1 MKNNCS
7 RCGGDDPTCYVCKDR
22 EEAEELAQMI
32 YAFEMHEM
40 CCNHF
45 KINSDNSAEGDT
57 LLESICKLE
66 KDRDEW
72 REEADMREKKL
83 DSEIERL
90 RDARVKAK
98 NDAVMESLKVALLV
112 QDFDTIRSI
121 ITKGGNTAAVLKFLN
136 TPMA

>member
-7 RCGGDDPTCYVCKDR
+7 RCGGDDPSCYVCKDR
-22 EEAEELAQMI
+22 EEAEDLAQMN

-40 CCNHF
+40 CCNHL
-45 KINSDNSAEGDT
+45 KLDSDNSAEGDT
-57 LLESICKLE
+57 LLEAICKLE

-90 RDARVKAK
+90 RDARAKAE
-98 NDAVMESLKVALLV
+98 NDAVMESLKVALLE

-121 ITKGGNTAAVLKFLN
+121 IIKGGYAADVLKFLN
-136 TPMA
+136 TQMA

>member
-22 EEAEELAQMI
+22 EEADDLAQVE
-32 YAFEMHEM
+32 YAFEMHAK
-40 CCNHF
+40 CCHHL
-45 KINSDNSAEGDT
+45 KISDRNDEEGDT
-57 LLESICKLE
+57 LLEAICKLE

-72 REEADMREKKL
+72 CEEAGLREKKL

-90 RDARVKAK
+90 RDARAKAE
-98 NDAVMESLKVALLV
+98 NDAVMESLKVALLE

-121 ITKGGNTAAVLKFLN
+121 IIKGGYAADVLKFLN
-136 TPMA
+136 TQMA

>member
-7 RCGGDDPTCYVCKDR
+7 RCGGDDPSCYVCKLR
-22 EEAEELAQMI
+22 EEAEDVAQMI

-45 KINSDNSAEGDT
+45 KLDSDNLSEGDT
-57 LLESICKLE
+57 LLEAICKLE

-72 REEADMREKKL
+72 REEADIREKSLNAKFNMEL
-83 DSEIERL
+83 L
-90 RDARVKAK
+90 R
-98 NDAVMESLKVALLV
+98 SALRE

-121 ITKGGNTAAVLKFLN
+121 ITKGGTTQCVLKFLDQ
-136 TPMA
+136 PMA